1 MTNLNQNI
9 LEMIRNSEGHLT
21 AEEVFLMAKKKK
33 INVSMASIYRILN
46 KLVDEGLI
54 RKISISGKLDVF
66 DKTLVDHEH
75 LVCSKCGKI
84 MDIHIKDLKKKLA
97 KETGV
102 EIDNYE
108 LIINYVCD
116 DCKKKE
122 KRKWR
127 NLNV

>member
-1 MTNLNQNI
+1 
-9 LEMIRNSEGHLT
+9 MIS
-21 AEEVFLMAKKKK
+21 V
-33 INVSMASIYRILN
+33 
-46 KLVDEGLI
+46 
-54 RKISISGKLDVF
+54 SGKLDVF

-122 KRKWR
+122 KRK
-127 NLNV
+127 